1 MRKLDTGQLLQLA
14 SVLVTSSH
22 GEAVLCVN
30 SIIVLYIG
38 PIFSRLGIDPT

>member
-22 GEAVLCVN
+22 GEAVLCVQYYCP
-30 SIIVLYIG
+30 LYWPHLQQTG
-38 PIFSRLGIDPT
+38 D